1 MDKVLEQ
8 IRGVM
13 GVIGVLVYDR
23 TSAGIFRLLP
33 SRFDG
38 RISDELES
46 RLTEIVDYLP
56 ENASA
61 KMKMRFVSG
70 WLIIRSARRFAVL
83 VIAREEVNIDTLNL
97 VLKASFA
104 TLQHT
109 HRANIDAAVAR
120 DYDPASPYILIEAM
134 NRIVEF
140 LSMATAKGPMTMA
153 GMLRGAKNALLESCP
168 ALKHFSVD
176 NNGRVGLIRGSEK
189 HLDMSIVEAFAH
201 WSHAIKDAV
210 SSSVPIFGFDI
221 VEITKDSESDL
232 TRLGFYSTF
241 RRTTTKPVGKN

>member
-1 MDKVLEQ
+1 MDKILEQ

-13 GVIGVLVYDR
+13 GVTGVLVYDR
-23 TSAGIFRLLP
+23 NSAGMFHLLP
-33 SRFDG
+33 SRYDG
-38 RISDELES
+38 SISDELKS
-46 RLTEIVDYLP
+46 RMKEIVDYLP
-56 ENASA
+56 EDSPAR
-61 KMKMRFVSG
+61 MRIRFESG
-70 WLIIRSARRFAVL
+70 WLIIRSSRRFAVL
-83 VIAREEVNIDTLNL
+83 VIAREEVNINTLNL

-109 HRANIDAAVAR
+109 HGAIIDSAVGRA
-120 DYDPASPYILIEAM
+120 YDPASPYILIETM

-140 LSMATAKGPMTMA
+140 LSKTTAQGPMTMA
-153 GMLRGAKNALLESCP
+153 GMLRNTKNALLGSHA

-189 HLDMSIVEAFAH
+189 HLDVSIIDAFAS

-232 TRLGFYSTF
+232 TRLGFYSAF
-241 RRTTTKPVGKN
+241 RRTKPVSKS

>member
-1 MDKVLEQ
+1 MDRILEQ
-8 IRGVM
+8 IRGVA

-23 TSAGIFRLLP
+23 TSAGMFRLLP

-46 RLTEIVDYLP
+46 RLKEIVDYLT
-56 ENASA
+56 EDASA
-61 KMKMRFVSG
+61 NMRMRFESG

-109 HRANIDAAVAR
+109 HSAIIDAAVVHE
-120 DYDPASPYILIEAM
+120 YNPASPYILIEAM

-140 LSMATAKGPMTMA
+140 LSMTTAKGPMTMA
-153 GMLRGAKNALLESCP
+153 GMLRRTKNALLESRP

-189 HLDMSIVEAFAH
+189 HLDVSIVEAFAH
-201 WSHAIKDAV
+201 WTHAIKETV

-232 TRLGFYSTF
+232 TRLGFYSAF
-241 RRTTTKPVGKN
+241 RRATAKPVSKS